1 MNRVR
6 FKSEIK
12 TIITKYTKTALDDSM
27 RFEELEIDSLVY
39 VQMIVEL
46 EELFHCEFPD
56 KFLLLL
62 ENEKT
67 IEEFIKEIDDFL
79 VTHQEKAYIKSRKL
93 IS

>member
-1 MNRVR
+1 MNRVSL
-6 FKSEIK
+6 KSEIK
-12 TIITKYTKTALDDSM
+12 TIFTKYTKTALDDTM
-27 RFEELEIDSLVY
+27 LFEELEMDSLIY

-56 KFLLLL
+56 ELLLL

-79 VTHQEKAYIKSRKL
+79 AIYQVCEEKDLLRN
-93 IS
+93 

>member
-1 MNRVR
+1 
-6 FKSEIK
+6 
-12 TIITKYTKTALDDSM
+12 M

-67 IEEFIKEIDDFL
+67 IEEFIKEMEQQ
-79 VTHQEKAYIKSRKL
+79 V
-93 IS
+93 